1 MYPRREQLPTHSKHR
16 RIRRDRGVNLL
27 ASATVVAD
35 KLGDDVLSFWLY
47 VTRGVDLAAKQIN
60 YLRLATG
67 HRRRGPHRFSRYHSR
82 RSCHRL
88 IEPEQTISSQ
98 AIADGSAD
106 VSGRRA
112 HFLLGGLINRL
123 SHVRRAVDDN
133 KLAAVA
139 LARLI
144 VIFAGHLV
152 LVQRG
157 ADSHELPDV
166 CRSSASRH

>member
-1 MYPRREQLPTHSKHR
+1 LPTQSKHR
-16 RIRRDRGVNLL
+16 RIRRDGGVNLL
-27 ASATVVAD
+27 ASARVVAD
-35 KLGDDVLSFWLY
+35 KLGDDVFLFWLY
-47 VTRGVDLAAKQIN
+47 VTRRVDLAAKQIN
-60 YLRLATG
+60 YLRLASG
-67 HRRRGPHRFSRYHSR
+67 HCRRGPRRFSRGHSR

-112 HFLLGGLINRL
+112 HFLLRGLINRL

-144 VIFAGHLV
+144 LIFAGHLV
-152 LVQRG
+152 LVSKGSGQ
-157 ADSHELPDV
+157 P
-166 CRSSASRH
+166 

>member
-1 MYPRREQLPTHSKHR
+1 
-16 RIRRDRGVNLL
+16 L
-27 ASATVVAD
+27 ASAGVIAD

-47 VTRGVDLAAKQIN
+47 VARRVDLAAKQIN
-60 YLRLATG
+60 YLRLASG
-67 HRRRGPHRFSRYHSR
+67 HCRRGPRRFSRCHSR
-82 RSCHRL
+82 RSWHRL

-112 HFLLGGLINRL
+112 HFLLRSLINRL
-123 SHVRRAVDDN
+123 SHLGWAMDDN

-144 VIFAGHLV
+144 LMFAEHV
-152 LVQRG
+152 LPASKGDRT
-157 ADSHELPDV
+157 AMRLPDE